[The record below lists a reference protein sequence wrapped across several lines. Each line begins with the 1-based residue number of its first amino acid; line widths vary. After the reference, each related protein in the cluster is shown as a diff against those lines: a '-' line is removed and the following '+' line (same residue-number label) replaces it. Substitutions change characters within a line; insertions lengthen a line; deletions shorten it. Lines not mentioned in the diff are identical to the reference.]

1 MSVILLVD
9 THTAPSRHAHT
20 LLSSCTLSLYAGGRN
35 GEGGSEDPFLMGQL
49 ASAWTE
55 GLQNS
60 SADPNHLQVAVTLK
74 HFVAVRE
81 PLPDPVS
88 RFMSDVADP

>member
-1 MSVILLVD
+1 
-9 THTAPSRHAHT
+9 
-20 LLSSCTLSLYAGGRN
+20 
-35 GEGGSEDPFLMGQL
+35 MGQL

-60 SADPNHLQVAVTLK
+60 SSDPNHLQVAVTLK

-81 PLPDPVS
+81 PSSRMMIL
-88 RFMSDVADP
+88 RFMSPILD

>member
-1 MSVILLVD
+1 
-9 THTAPSRHAHT
+9 
-20 LLSSCTLSLYAGGRN
+20 
-35 GEGGSEDPFLMGQL
+35 MGQL

-60 SADPNHLQVAVTLK
+60 SSDPNHLQVAVTLK

-81 PLPDPVS
+81 PFPDPARVS
-88 RFMSDVADP
+88 CRTSLILSHVMSSAEFCRVNDRVVGDGGRRLVDSAQH